1 MDCGVRQV
9 QVTRD
14 EEEILGVD
22 DGVERGK
29 GRPAQ
34 QDHGLEQRLLSYL
47 RGGVWI
53 PESSGLFH
61 VLQNVLSAVRP
72 KQWISTAE
80 RGNGSL
86 VVKHE
91 RLEGWSHLV

>member
-1 MDCGVRQV
+1 MGYGERTA

-22 DGVERGK
+22 DEVETRK
-29 GRPAQ
+29 AKPAQ
-34 QDHGLEQRLLSYL
+34 QDHGREQRLLSYL

-53 PESSGLFH
+53 PANAELFH
-61 VLQNVLSAVRP
+61 VLRSVLSAAKP

-86 VVKHE
+86 VVEPE
-91 RLEGWSHLV
+91 RLED

>member
-1 MDCGVRQV
+1 M
-9 QVTRD
+9 TRD
-14 EEEILGVD
+14 EEEILGAD

-53 PESSGLFH
+53 PESAGLFH
-61 VLQNVLSAVRP
+61 VLQNVLSTVTP

-80 RGNGSL
+80 RRSDSL
-86 VVKHE
+86 VVEHE
-91 RLEGWSHLV
+91 RLEGWSDLV